1 MVAAGN
7 AITPSNLPP
16 CNPPTIG
23 SKEIYAEMQ
32 IIIIMKK
39 KSVRLIIGFKV
50 ELSGGW
56 RVEVGGWL
64 RFRQGHCQAT
74 HLSIAATAIIIIVII
89 INIIIFLFT
98 FTLTIITFQVF
109 CLLDMILFLKKA
121 VSLLTDMHHPRLPS
135 RLHPVK
141 SLFSLTTFTFYY
153 FPPILPSVSLT
164 KDSNE
169 KPVC

>member
-23 SKEIYAEMQ
+23 SKEIYGEMQ
-32 IIIIMKK
+32 IIIIKK

-50 ELSGGW
+50 EFSGGW

-89 INIIIFLFT
+89 II
-98 FTLTIITFQVF
+98 
-109 CLLDMILFLKKA
+109 LLL
-121 VSLLTDMHHPRLPS
+121 S
-135 RLHPVK
+135 RNT
-141 SLFSLTTFTFYY
+141 STSRQTSTQ
-153 FPPILPSVSLT
+153 
-164 KDSNE
+164 
-169 KPVC
+169 

>member
-23 SKEIYAEMQ
+23 SKEIYGEMQ
-32 IIIIMKK
+32 IIIIIIKK
-39 KSVRLIIGFKV
+39 KRLIIGFKV
-50 ELSGGW
+50 EFSGGW

-89 INIIIFLFT
+89 INIIIFLYT

-135 RLHPVK
+135 RLHPDK

-153 FPPILPSVSLT
+153 FPPGHPSICFFD
-164 KDSNE
+164 KG
-169 KPVC
+169 

>member
-1 MVAAGN
+1 MPSLHPICRL
-7 AITPSNLPP
+7 AIRQQLDR
-16 CNPPTIG
+16 
-23 SKEIYAEMQ
+23 
-32 IIIIMKK
+32 KK
-39 KSVRLIIGFKV
+39 FMERCKSSSSSSRRKGVRLIIGFKV
-50 ELSGGW
+50 EFSGGW

-135 RLHPVK
+135 RLHPDK

-164 KDSNE
+164 KDRNE

>member
-23 SKEIYAEMQ
+23 SKEIYGEMQ

-50 ELSGGW
+50 EFSGGW

-74 HLSIAATAIIIIVII
+74 HLSIAATAIIIIIVIVT
-89 INIIIFLFT
+89 NIIIFLIT

-135 RLHPVK
+135 RLHPVQIFIL
-141 SLFSLTTFTFYY
+141 SHYVHFLLFSSH
-153 FPPILPSVSLT
+153 PSICFFD
-164 KDSNE
+164 KG
-169 KPVC
+169 